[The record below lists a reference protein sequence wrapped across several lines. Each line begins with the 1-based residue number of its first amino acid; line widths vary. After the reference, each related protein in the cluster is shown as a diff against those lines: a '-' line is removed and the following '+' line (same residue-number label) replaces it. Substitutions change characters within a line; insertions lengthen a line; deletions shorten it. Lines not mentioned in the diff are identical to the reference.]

1 MKNIIIILT
10 LVFSAIG
17 TAQSVDSLFVKGNDL
32 YKQEK
37 YHKAIESYKEIENSG
52 VASDELYYNLGNS
65 YYKLNEVA
73 PSIYYYE
80 KALKLNPRNN
90 DVKNNLGF
98 ARRMTLDA
106 IEVLPKTIFQKFSDA
121 VIYKLTH
128 NSWAWIAVILSFIAA
143 ILFFLY
149 YFSYT
154 PSKKLLFFNTSIIS
168 AVLLIFSVVFAFQAY
183 QQKRNTKS
191 AIIFKQ
197 TTEIKNAPKLNSDTV
212 FELHEGTKVVV
223 LDAIDD
229 WKKIKLSDGKTG
241 WIIADDMKELQ

>member
-1 MKNIIIILT
+1 MKNILILFT

-17 TAQSVDSLFVKGNDL
+17 SAQSVDSLFVKGNDF

-37 YHKAIESYKEIENSG
+37 YSKAIESYKKIESSG
-52 VASDELYYNLGNS
+52 VISDDLYFNLGNS
-65 YYKLNEVA
+65 YYKMNEVA

-80 KALKLNPRNN
+80 KALKLNPRNT

-106 IEVLPKTIFQKFSDA
+106 IEVLPKTIFQKFSDT
-121 VIYKLTH
+121 VIYKLAH
-128 NSWAWIAVILSFIAA
+128 DSWSWIAVMMSFIAA
-143 ILFFLY
+143 LLFFLY

-154 PSKKLLFFNTSIIS
+154 PSKKFLYFNTSIIS
-168 AVLLIFSVVFAFQAY
+168 TVLLILSVIFAFQSY
-183 QQKRNTKS
+183 QHKVNTKS

-197 TTEIKNAPKLNSDTV
+197 TTEIKNAPTLNSDTV

-229 WKKIKLSDGKTG
+229 WKKIKLSDGKIG
-241 WIIADDMKELQ
+241 WIIAEDMKEL